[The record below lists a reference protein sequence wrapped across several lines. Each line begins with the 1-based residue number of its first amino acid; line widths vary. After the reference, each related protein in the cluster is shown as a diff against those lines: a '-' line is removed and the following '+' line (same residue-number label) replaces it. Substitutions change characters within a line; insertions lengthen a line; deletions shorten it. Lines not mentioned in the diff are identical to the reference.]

1 MTNQEQYDAICENSN
16 KVPQLEEEIKDLV
29 FRLDR
34 TTKQRNALMIALNYV
49 NNTIISME
57 ECSKYNPKYSERYYK
72 NHIGLMREVMKNALL
87 MAVDKS
93 EGSIKME
100 VEYDNN

>member
-1 MTNQEQYDAICENSN
+1 MTNQEQYDKICDNAN

-34 TTKQRNALMIALNYV
+34 TTKQRNALVIALNYV
-49 NNTIISME
+49 NNTLIAMKWGADARPEDME
-57 ECSKYNPKYSERYYK
+57 R
-72 NHIGLMREVMKNALL
+72 VVKNALL

-93 EGSIKME
+93 ERTIKLTVNRE
-100 VEYDNN
+100 EKEYDI